1 MHDWLQSALRPAGP
15 EAASVH
21 ALWEFMLWTSVVV
34 FVLVLGALAWGT
46 LRRRPAGADPLA
58 EGGPGER
65 RMTGAVSTAVGATV
79 VVLFVFLVFDF
90 STGRALT
97 ARREAAVRIEVT
109 GHQWWW
115 EVTYYDSIPNRRVTT
130 ANEIHIPVGRPALI
144 RLNSQDVIHSFWAPD
159 LNGKRDLIPGKESSL
174 WIQADSPGVYHG
186 QCAEFCG
193 YQHAK
198 MAFLV
203 VADRPADFAR
213 WYASQADTA
222 RTPTDSLTARGQEVF
237 LSSPCVMCH
246 AIQGT
251 PAGATMG
258 PDLTHLASRRYIAA
272 GSLPNTRG
280 NLAGWILDAQGIKPG
295 AHMPPNSLTPADL
308 QALLA
313 YLGTL
318 K

>member
-1 MHDWLQSALRPAGP
+1 MPDWLQSALRPAGP
-15 EAASVH
+15 AAASVH
-21 ALWEFMLWTSVVV
+21 RLWGFMWWTSVAV
-34 FVLVLGALAWGT
+34 FVLVIGALAWGT
-46 LRRRPAGADPLA
+46 FHRRVAGRENLA
-58 EGGPGER
+58 EGAPGER
-65 RMTGAVSTAVGATV
+65 RIVGAVSAAVVLTV
-79 VVLFVFLVFDF
+79 LTLFVFLVFDF

-97 ARREAAVRIEVT
+97 APRAAALRVEVT

-115 EVTYYDSIPNRRVTT
+115 EVSYYNDVPSKRVTT
-130 ANEIHIPVGRPALI
+130 ANEIHIPVGRPVLL

-174 WIQADSPGVYHG
+174 WIQADSPGVYRG

-203 VADRPADFAR
+203 VADRPADFAH
-213 WYASQADTA
+213 WYAAQSDTA
-222 RTPTDSLTARGQEVF
+222 KTPTDSLTSRGQEVF
-237 LSSPCVMCH
+237 LASPCAMCH

-258 PDLTHLASRRYIAA
+258 PDLTHVASRRYLAA
-272 GSLPNTRG
+272 GTLPNTRG

-313 YLGTL
+313 YMGTL

>member
-1 MHDWLQSALRPAGP
+1 MPGWLQSVLAPAGP
-15 EAASVH
+15 QAGRIH
-21 ALWEFMLWTSVVV
+21 ALWIFMLVVSTV
-34 FVLVLGALAWGT
+34 VYVLVVGT
-46 LRRRPAGADPLA
+46 LLAATFRRRRSEAELA
-58 EGGPGER
+58 EGAPAEKRVTQVISAAAGL
-65 RMTGAVSTAVGATV
+65 TV
-79 VVLFVFLVFDF
+79 LTLFAFLVFDF

-97 ARREAAVRIEVT
+97 SVPKPAVAIEVT

-115 EVTYYDSIPNRRVTT
+115 EVTYYHDVPNRRVST
-130 ANEIHIPVGRPALI
+130 ANEIHIPVGKPVLI

-159 LNGKRDLIPGKESSL
+159 LNGKRDLIPGKESSIWL
-174 WIQADSPGVYHG
+174 QADTPGVYRG

-203 VADRPADFAR
+203 VADRPADFER
-213 WYASQADTA
+213 WYATQADTA
-222 RTPTDSLTARGQEVF
+222 KTPTDSLAARGLEVF
-237 LSSPCVMCH
+237 LTSPCVMCH
-246 AIQGT
+246 TIHGT
-251 PAGATMG
+251 PAGATLG
-258 PDLTHLASRRYIAA
+258 PDLTHLASRRYIGA

-295 AHMPPNSLTPADL
+295 ARMPPNSLRPADL

-313 YLGTL
+313 YLETL

>member
-1 MHDWLQSALRPAGP
+1 MPDWLQSVLQPAGP
-15 EAASVH
+15 QAERIH
-21 ALWEFMLWTSVVV
+21 ELWRFMLAVSVVV
-34 FVLVLGALAWGT
+34 YVVVVGALLFAT
-46 LRRRPAGADPLA
+46 FRRRRTEAELA
-58 EGGPGER
+58 EGAPGER
-65 RMTGAVSTAVGATV
+65 GVTRIVSFATGVTALT
-79 VVLFVFLVFDF
+79 LFAFLVFDF

-97 ARREAAVRIEVT
+97 STVKPSVAIEVT

-115 EVTYYDSIPNRRVTT
+115 EVNYYHAIPNKRVTT
-130 ANEIHIPVGRPALI
+130 ANEIHIPVGSPVLI

-174 WIQADSPGVYHG
+174 WLQADTPGVYRG

-198 MAFLV
+198 MAFII
-203 VADRPADFAR
+203 VADRPADFQR
-213 WYASQADTA
+213 WYAAQADTA
-222 RTPTDSLTARGQEVF
+222 KTPSDSLTSRGQEVF
-237 LSSPCVMCH
+237 LTSPCVMCH
-246 AIQGT
+246 AIHGT
-251 PAGATMG
+251 PAGATLG
-258 PDLTHLASRRYIAA
+258 PDLTHVASRRYIGA

-295 AHMPPNSLTPADL
+295 ARMPPNSLSPADL

>member
-1 MHDWLQSALRPAGP
+1 MPDWLQSVLRPAGP
-15 EAASVH
+15 EAERIH
-21 ALWEFMLWTSVVV
+21 ALWQFMLVVSVVV
-34 FVLVLGALAWGT
+34 YALVVGALLYGT
-46 LRRRPAGADPLA
+46 FRRRRSDAELA
-58 EGGPGER
+58 EGAPGER
-65 RMTGAVSTAVGATV
+65 GATRIVSVATV
-79 VVLFVFLVFDF
+79 VTALTLFAFLVFDF

-97 ARREAAVRIEVT
+97 STVKPAVSIEVT

-115 EVTYYDSIPNRRVTT
+115 EVTYYHDVPNRRVTT
-130 ANEIHIPVGRPALI
+130 ANEIHIPVGRPVLL

-174 WIQADSPGVYHG
+174 WIQADTPGVYRG

-198 MAFLV
+198 MAFII
-203 VADRPADFAR
+203 VADRPADFER
-213 WYASQADTA
+213 WYAAEADTA
-222 RTPTDSLTARGQEVF
+222 KAPTDSLASHGQEVF
-237 LSSPCVMCH
+237 LTSPCVMCH
-246 AIQGT
+246 AIHGT
-251 PAGATMG
+251 PAGATLG
-258 PDLTHLASRRYIAA
+258 PDLTHVASRRYIGA

-295 AHMPPNSLTPADL
+295 ARMPPNSLSPADL

>member
-1 MHDWLQSALRPAGP
+1 MRDWLQSALRPAGP
-15 EAASVH
+15 EADSVY
-21 ALWEFMLWTSVVV
+21 ALWEFMLWTATAV
-34 FVLVLGALAWGT
+34 FVLVIGALLYGT
-46 LRRRPAGADPLA
+46 FRRRRPGYETLADGA
-58 EGGPGER
+58 PGER
-65 RMTGAVSTAVGATV
+65 RALHAVTAAAGLTV
-79 VVLFVFLVFDF
+79 VALFVFLVFDF

-97 ARREAAVRIEVT
+97 APRQPAVRIEVT

-115 EVTYYDSIPNRRVTT
+115 DVNYYHSVANRRVHT
-130 ANEIHIPVGRPALI
+130 ANEIHIPVGRPVLI

-174 WIQADSPGVYHG
+174 WIQADAPGVYRG

-203 VADRPADFAR
+203 VAESPAQFAR

-222 RTPTDSLTARGQEVF
+222 KTPTDSLTARGQEVF
-237 LSSPCVMCH
+237 LASPCVMCH

-251 PAGATMG
+251 PAGATAG
-258 PDLTHLASRRYIAA
+258 PDLTHLASRRYIGA
-272 GSLPNTRG
+272 GALPNTRG
-280 NLAGWILDAQGIKPG
+280 NLAGWVLDAQGIKPG
-295 AHMPPNSLTPADL
+295 AHMPPNSLSPADL